1 MSHENVV
8 MRGIETRKS
17 LIRVWLAVSAVWVAF
32 WLLTA
37 TTVFAAA
44 ATRNPFVEEFGIFS
58 AIVLTPPLAL
68 LAIGVFVRFL
78 VEAFSGRSHAGRS
91 RAA

>member
-1 MSHENVV
+1 MSNENVV
-8 MRGIETRKS
+8 MRGTETRKS

-37 TTVFAAA
+37 TTVLAAA
-44 ATRNPFVEEFGIFS
+44 TTRNPFIDEFGIFS

-68 LAIGVFVRFL
+68 LVIGASVRFL

-91 RAA
+91 PAA

>member
-1 MSHENVV
+1 MSHENVA
-8 MRGIETRKS
+8 MGGTETRKS

-44 ATRNPFVEEFGIFS
+44 TTRNPFVEEFGTFS

-68 LAIGVFVRFL
+68 LAIGIFARLL
-78 VEAFSGRSHAGRS
+78 VEAFSRRSHAGRFP
-91 RAA
+91 AA

>member
-1 MSHENVV
+1 MSHENVAAA
-8 MRGIETRKS
+8 GIETRQS

-44 ATRNPFVEEFGIFS
+44 ATRNPFVEQLGTFS
-58 AIVLTPPLAL
+58 AIVLIPPIAL
-68 LAIGVFVRFL
+68 LAIGVLARFL
-78 VEAFSGRSHAGRS
+78 VEAFSARSQTR
-91 RAA
+91 RFPAA